1 MRCEVAKR
9 RSRGEGSIYKRS
21 DGLWVGQ
28 IYLPS
33 GKKKVKYSK
42 SQKEVRDWLHDQNEA
57 VSKGIYID
65 AKDITLSAFLEQ
77 YMSFAASSL
86 RPKTVNSYLY
96 LIRNHIIPEL
106 GSIKLSQLRADQ
118 VQAFYTQKINEGL
131 SKRTVQ
137 YMHAVLHKSLNQ
149 ALRWGLVVRNVSDL
163 VDAPSPTR
171 KTPEILDLEQTRRF
185 MEEIKGHRWEL
196 IYLIA
201 IGGGLREGEIL
212 ALRPSDVQI
221 TTGVVYVSRSLQYL
235 AGEGLV
241 VSEPK
246 TATAKRNVPLPEFV
260 LIPLRE
266 YLDSLKENQQFLFE
280 TSNGTPVSPRN
291 LLRHYHSVLK
301 SLGLPK
307 MPFHNLRHLSAS
319 LALMA
324 GVNPKTVQQRLGH
337 STVALTLNTYSHL
350 LPGVE
355 DEAAKKL
362 NDIVNG
368 V

>member
-1 MRCEVAKR
+1 MAKR
-9 RSRGEGSIYKRS
+9 RAKGEGSLYKRE

-42 SQKEVRDWLHDQNEA
+42 SQKEVKDWIHDQVEA
-57 VSKGIYID
+57 IHKGGYIEG
-65 AKDITLSAFLEQ
+65 KDVTLSAYLEQ
-77 YMSFAASSL
+77 YMTSQAVSL
-86 RPKTVNSYLY
+86 RPKTVTSYLY
-96 LIRNHIIPEL
+96 IIRNHIIPEL
-106 GSIKLSQLRADQ
+106 GSCKLTQLSPNQ
-118 VQAFYTQKINEGL
+118 LQAFYTLKVNSGL

-137 YMHAVLHKSLNQ
+137 YMHAVLHKALDQ
-149 ALRWGLVVRNVSDL
+149 AAKWGMVARNVADL
-163 VDAPSPTR
+163 VDPPSPAR
-171 KTPEILDLEQTRRF
+171 KTPEILNLDQTHQF
-185 MEEIKGHRWEL
+185 MEKVKGHRWEL

-212 ALRPSDVQI
+212 ALSPSDVQI
-221 TTGVVYVSRSLQYL
+221 ERGVVYVSKALQYL
-235 AGEGLV
+235 PGQGLV

-246 TATAKRNVPLPEFV
+246 TANAKRNVQLPEFV
-260 LIPLRE
+260 LTPLRI
-266 YLDSLKENQQFLFE
+266 YLDSLKTKQKFLFE
-280 TSNGTPVSPRN
+280 TSNGTPISPRN
-291 LLRHYHSVLK
+291 LLRHYHQVLGEI
-301 SLGLPK
+301 GLHI
-307 MPFHNLRHLSAS
+307 MPFHQLRHLSAS

-337 STVALTLNTYSHL
+337 STVSLTLNTYSHL

-362 NDIVNG
+362 NDVING